1 MRTPKTR
8 ARAGQEPKR
17 ATPRISYLI
26 GRIERRI
33 RAELDTALRPL
44 GITASE
50 YTTLSVL
57 AHRSGLSSAQLARRA
72 FVSAQAMNQIVTAL
86 ERNGWIARSQ
96 DPDHARVLRSTLT
109 RPGRSVLSACDQA
122 TRHIETTLLSRL
134 SERQVDALRS
144 SLEHCAAAMF
154 ESARAGEAGEA
165 R

>member
-1 MRTPKTR
+1 MAPTTPR
-8 ARAGQEPKR
+8 ARTARSPKP

-33 RAELDTALRPL
+33 RAELDVALRPL
-44 GITASE
+44 GVTAAE

-86 ERNGWIARSQ
+86 ERNGWIARES

-109 RPGRSVLSACDQA
+109 REGRSVLASCDQA
-122 TRHIETTLLSRL
+122 TRHIEAILLSRL
-134 SERQVDALRS
+134 SDRQVEQLRG
-144 SLEHCAAAMF
+144 SLEQCAASMF
-154 ESARAGEAGEA
+154 EANRPTD
-165 R
+165 